1 MGTHETS
8 GSSLNDTP
16 SGERVHIA
24 FFGLRNAGKSSLVNA
39 VTGQDLAVVS
49 DVKGTTT
56 DPVRKAM
63 ELLPLGPVVIVD
75 TPGLDDVGALGEK
88 RVKRALQVLANCDVA
103 VLVHEAGQ
111 EFTDAE
117 RDLLAVFES
126 RKLPHVIAHNKADLL
141 SHEGG
146 REGGVAGR
154 EGMPN
159 GQHHTAAFTGE
170 ACKELLVS
178 ALTGENV
185 NALKELIAS
194 LAKRTT
200 SEKHL
205 VSDLLTKGDIV
216 ILVVPIDKAAP
227 KGRLILPQQQTIR
240 DILDSGCSALVCQE
254 TELVHVLDSLTAKPR
269 LVITDSQVFG
279 KVDAALPK
287 DIPLTSF
294 SILFARYKGDL
305 RTLVHGAE
313 KLSDLHDGDKVLI
326 SEGCTHHRQCGDIGT
341 EKMPAW
347 IRAYS
352 HASPEFSFTSG
363 GEFPDVEALR
373 EFALVVHCGGCMLN
387 AQEMASRLE
396 RAKSAGVPIV
406 NYGVAIAQMHG
417 ILSRSLQPFT
427 L

>member
-111 EFTDAE
+111 EFTEAE

-126 RKLPHVIAHNKADLL
+126 RKLPYVIAHNKADLL
-141 SHEGG
+141 SREGG
-146 REGGVAGR
+146 RVGGMLNEVEPVSR
-154 EGMPN
+154 SV
-159 GQHHTAAFTGE
+159 
-170 ACKELLVS
+170 LVS

-194 LAKRTT
+194 LAKRPA

-240 DILDSGCSALVCQE
+240 DILDSGCSALVCQDS
-254 TELVHVLDSLTAKPR
+254 ELPRVLDSLTAKPR

-352 HASPEFSFTSG
+352 HASPEFAFTSG

-387 AQEMASRLE
+387 SQEMASRLE

-406 NYGVAIAQMHG
+406 NYGIAIAQMHG
-417 ILSRSLQPFT
+417 ILSRSLQPFS